1 VASQG
6 SIRQPRF
13 LIRSRSLYGVPRM
26 PDDLQQLRPAR
37 PDEIAE
43 SLSFA
48 LRYDGRRRVHTRDI
62 LMARITAERLVVHLE
77 RSGFVLMK
85 RPSAPAPSVPERRE
99 P

>member
-48 LRYDGRRRVHTRDI
+48 LRYDGRRRVHTSDI